1 MVSFKE
7 KRVLRNF
14 ISENF
19 PAFTNIIL
27 SSIKNLIKE
36 VRLMLFLPRTE
47 GQGMAEYAVILGLVA
62 VVVVAILTVFGPQVG
77 NMFSRVTRGFT
88 Q

>member
-1 MVSFKE
+1 
-7 KRVLRNF
+7 
-14 ISENF
+14 
-19 PAFTNIIL
+19 
-27 SSIKNLIKE
+27 
-36 VRLMLFLPRTE
+36 MLFLPRTE